1 MPSIGIVYGEQSGIV
16 RQIIVPDN
24 DAGLRSVALQPGEA
38 IVAVDRL
45 KFKNGSP
52 DINDAIAAV
61 EEVRGK
67 PSDDPRCVVV
77 DAKGVVVGMLLADPL
92 IDSDP
97 KGILVRDATAVLGD
111 VVALPVALV
120 LS

>member
-1 MPSIGIVYGEQSGIV
+1 MASIGIVYGEQSGIV
-16 RQIIVPDN
+16 RQIIIPDR
-24 DAGLRSVALQPGEA
+24 DSELRNVVLQSGEA

-52 DINDAIAAV
+52 DTNDAIAAV

-77 DAKGVVVGMLLADPL
+77 DAKGIVVGMLLADPL

-111 VVALPVALV
+111 VVALPVALA
-120 LS
+120 LK

>member
-16 RQIIVPDN
+16 RHIIIPDN
-24 DAGLRSVALQPGEA
+24 DAGLRNVVLQPGEA

-45 KFKNGSP
+45 KFKKGSP
-52 DINDAIAAV
+52 DTNDAIAAV

-77 DAKGVVVGMLLADPL
+77 DAKGVVVDVLLADPL

-97 KGILVRDATAVLGD
+97 KGSLVRDATAVIGD
-111 VVALPVALV
+111 VVALALE
-120 LS
+120 LK